1 MENNNTDVT
10 VSEILASFR
19 MFDGKYK
26 REQIDAARNL
36 KEEITPH
43 LIEILEK
50 VLSDPE
56 KYAADDDLYD
66 HIYALM
72 LLGHFKEP
80 KAHKVIYNLFIL
92 KDDLPYRMF
101 GDIFT
106 SNLPVI
112 LLNTCGG
119 SLDLIRSMVL
129 NRDADDYSKVSACH
143 ALAYCVIEGYA
154 YRESVIEFFGQL
166 FTGNEADEGSDF
178 WGLLASIACD
188 LYPEEIMDTIRQ
200 AYEDGLIMP
209 GMVRY
214 ADFEKSLAFG
224 EEKCLELLKR
234 RLDQDSL
241 GDIHGA
247 MSWWACF
254 NEDPEPSLPES
265 SIDNYSFPGATG
277 QPSVESDRK
286 KKATRKKKRKQT
298 KASRKKNRRK

>member
-1 MENNNTDVT
+1 MENNNTNVT

-56 KYAADDDLYD
+56 KYAADDGLYD
-66 HIYALM
+66 HIYALI
-72 LLGHFKEP
+72 LLGHFKES
-80 KAHKVIYNLFIL
+80 KAHQVIYNLFIL

-119 SLDLIRSMVL
+119 SLDLIKSMAL

-143 ALAYCVIEGYA
+143 ALAYCVIEEYA
-154 YRESVIEFFGQL
+154 SRESVIEFFGQL
-166 FTGNEADEGSDF
+166 FTGNEADEDSDF
-178 WGLLASIACD
+178 WGLLASIVCD

-200 AYEDGLIMP
+200 AYADGLIMP
-209 GMVRY
+209 GMIRLV
-214 ADFEKSLAFG
+214 DFEKALRLG
-224 EEKCLELLKR
+224 KEKCLERLK
-234 RLDQDSL
+234 DSL
-241 GDIHGA
+241 DRDSLDDIHSA

-254 NEDPEPSLPES
+254 DEDPEPSLPAS
-265 SIDNYSFPGATG
+265 SIDNHSFPQATG
-277 QPSVESDRK
+277 QPSVESARK
-286 KKATRKKKRKQT
+286 KKTTRKKKRKQA